1 MLHKID
7 KKMSKC
13 KSSCEIIYFCDGK
26 KCCRYNDEAKS
37 CLKDLIKDAGLSKTV
52 SVEKMK
58 CQGMCKSAPVFY
70 IDSEKKYKKEVTKKK
85 AQKIFEKYVVE
96 MV

>member
-1 MLHKID
+1 
-7 KKMSKC
+7 MSKC
-13 KSSCEIIYFCDGK
+13 KSSCEVIYFCDGK
-26 KCCRYNDEAKS
+26 KCCRYNDEAKT
-37 CLKDLIKDAGLSKTV
+37 CLKSLIKEAGLSKEV
-52 SVEKMK
+52 SIEKMK
-58 CQGMCKSAPVFY
+58 CQGMCKSAPIFY